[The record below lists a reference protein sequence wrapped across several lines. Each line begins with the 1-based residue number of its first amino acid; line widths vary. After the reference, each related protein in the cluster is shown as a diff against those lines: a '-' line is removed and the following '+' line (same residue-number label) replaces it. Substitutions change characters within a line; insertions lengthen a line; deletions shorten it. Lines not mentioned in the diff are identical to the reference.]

1 MKTEVEV
8 LEAKVRLLNQAIEI
22 LTDMKDDLERENKVL
37 EDENEELKCDIEHL
51 NDVNNNITHE
61 NKELKEHER
70 TMEDS
75 WQRLYG
81 EKKQLEEWLEEE
93 TLKLQETEEYC
104 QDLYVENKELKKDNE
119 RLTNVANNNYEF
131 MMIYKNKYHELLEN
145 VNNLIKKY
153 ELEAKCHMG
162 SAYGKV
168 VTDMAYSKAGDYDD
182 CK

>member
-1 MKTEVEV
+1 MRTEVEV

-22 LTDMKDDLERENKVL
+22 LTDMKDDLEK
-37 EDENEELKCDIEHL
+37 
-51 NDVNNNITHE
+51 E
-61 NKELKEHER
+61 NKELKEHEKHL
-70 TMEDS
+70 EDN
-75 WQRLYG
+75 WQRLYRENEG
-81 EKKQLEEWLEEE
+81 LKNENEQLALWLEEE
-93 TLKLQETEEYC
+93 TVRLQETEEYC

-168 VTDMAYSKAGDYDD
+168 VTDMAYSKAGDCDD

>member
-1 MKTEVEV
+1 MRTEVEV

-22 LTDMKDDLERENKVL
+22 LTDMKDDLEK
-37 EDENEELKCDIEHL
+37 
-51 NDVNNNITHE
+51 E

-70 TMEDS
+70 HLEDN

-81 EKKQLEEWLEEE
+81 EKKELEEENEQLAEWLEGE
-93 TLKLQETEEYC
+93 TLRLEHTKDC
-104 QDLYVENKELKKDNE
+104 CHNLYLENKELKKDNE

-168 VTDMAYSKAGDYDD
+168 VTDMTYSKAGDCDD

>member
-1 MKTEVEV
+1 MRTEVEV
-8 LEAKVRLLNQAIEI
+8 LEAKVRLLNQAIEV
-22 LTDMKDDLERENKVL
+22 LTDMKDDLEK
-37 EDENEELKCDIEHL
+37 
-51 NDVNNNITHE
+51 E

-104 QDLYVENKELKKDNE
+104 QDLYLENKELKKDNE
-119 RLTNVANNNYEF
+119 RLTNTTNNNYEF

-145 VNNLIKKY
+145 VNNLIHKY
-153 ELEAKCHMG
+153 ER
-162 SAYGKV
+162 
-168 VTDMAYSKAGDYDD
+168 GDCDD